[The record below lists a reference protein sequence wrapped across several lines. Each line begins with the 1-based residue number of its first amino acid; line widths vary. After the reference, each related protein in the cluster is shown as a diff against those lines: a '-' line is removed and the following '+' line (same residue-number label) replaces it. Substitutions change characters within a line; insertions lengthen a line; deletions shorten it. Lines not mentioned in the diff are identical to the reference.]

1 MDLKTIIIIISDST
15 LILSIAIILVGAIGA
30 LCQNIWLG
38 KLGTIKFKSHSRK
51 KRTIL
56 PSIMLFFPLPFTTYT
71 YIFFRSISSK
81 NPHINLKKMSIL
93 RKRILSYHYKHKK
106 NS

>member
-1 MDLKTIIIIISDST
+1 MDLKKIIIIISDST
-15 LILSIAIILVGAIGA
+15 LILTIAIILVGAIGA

-38 KLGTIKFKSHSRK
+38 KLGSKKFKNNKIK
-51 KRTIL
+51 KKTVV

-81 NPHINLKKMSIL
+81 HPHINFKKMSVL
-93 RKRILSYHYKHKK
+93 RKKILSHHYKNKH
-106 NS
+106 